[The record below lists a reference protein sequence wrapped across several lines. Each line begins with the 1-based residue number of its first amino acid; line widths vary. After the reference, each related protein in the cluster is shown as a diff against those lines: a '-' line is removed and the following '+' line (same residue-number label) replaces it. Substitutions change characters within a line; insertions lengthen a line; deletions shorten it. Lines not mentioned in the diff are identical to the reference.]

1 MEEFWSRKF
10 EEVIQGKMPLR
21 LSRIKVRKFD
31 LPSRVAPRTIL
42 LVRINVM
49 GE

>member
-31 LPSRVAPRTIL
+31 PRVAPRTIL

-49 GE
+49 RE